1 MNYKKSKFSNVY
13 WAASSS
19 KWMARVF
26 LNKKQHYL
34 GVFESEEDAHKAVV
48 EFKSSNS
55 IYAEFQK
62 LPSICESFSY
72 ADGFLVAKF
81 HTSRYSAGDKVG
93 GIGTSGYVEV
103 GYNGK
108 LLKAHRLIWEVCNG
122 PIPDGMCIDHIN
134 GVRHD
139 NRIENL
145 RIVTHAENMKNM
157 RLYNNS
163 KTGILGVVKRN
174 DGRYEA
180 HIGNGKGIEYLG
192 YYSCFFDAC
201 CARKSAEQKLGFH
214 ENHGRKA
221 A

>member
-1 MNYKKSKFSNVY
+1 MSANKSKFSNVY

-26 LNKKQHYL
+26 LDKKQHYL

-48 EFKSSNS
+48 EFKSNNS
-55 IYAEFQK
+55 IYDEFQK

-93 GIGTSGYVEV
+93 SIGTSGYVEV
-103 GYNGK
+103 GHNGK

-122 PIPDGMCIDHIN
+122 PIPDGMHIDHIN
-134 GVRHD
+134 GIRSD

-145 RIVTHAENMKNM
+145 RVVLHSENMKNVRIKDRNM
-157 RLYNNS
+157 SGLH
-163 KTGILGVVKRN
+163 GVRRHKSGKFEVN
-174 DGRYEA
+174 
-180 HIGNGKGIEYLG
+180 IGDCGKLIYLG
-192 YYSCFFDAC
+192 FFSDFFDAC
-201 CARKSAEQKLGFH
+201 CARKSAERRLGFH